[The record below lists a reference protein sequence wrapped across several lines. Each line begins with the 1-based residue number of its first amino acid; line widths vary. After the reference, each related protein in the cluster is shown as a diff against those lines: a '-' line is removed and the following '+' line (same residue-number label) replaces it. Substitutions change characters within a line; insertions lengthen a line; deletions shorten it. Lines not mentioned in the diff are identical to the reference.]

1 MVEEG
6 FLFSKGENLMT
17 NEGINKLTRLYDCK
31 EDFTVTMSGKVSN
44 RINGLYK
51 PATHEIILN
60 NKNFK
65 NTNQLMYTAI
75 HEFTHHVLTAEK
87 GVKTTKAHSGA
98 FWVTFYDFLD
108 KAIKEGFY
116 TRNRSNETQELIKQ
130 AKDIQK
136 ALIGLQ
142 KQLGA
147 VLNKL
152 HEVCKEE
159 GDRIEDVIESDLQMS
174 RNKAKELQRMAVST
188 GNFSDEMTKT
198 ISSAKDVLLA
208 KKAAEDGKT
217 VEQVKAVAKKTKPVD
232 DDLESPEQLRREK
245 KRLETTIERLS
256 DRLVQVEETL
266 ASMNE

>member
-1 MVEEG
+1 
-6 FLFSKGENLMT
+6 MT
-17 NEGINKLTRLYDCK
+17 NKEIKNKLTKLYDCK
-31 EDFTVTMSGKVSN
+31 EDFTVTMSGKASSRV
-44 RINGLYK
+44 NGLYK
-51 PATHEIILN
+51 PLTHEIILH

-65 NTNQLMYTAI
+65 NDNQLMYTAV
-75 HEFTHHVLTAEK
+75 HEFTHHVLTTEK

-98 FWVTFYDFLD
+98 FWATFYDFLD

-116 TRNRSNETQELIKQ
+116 TRNRNSKTQELITQ

-136 ALIGLQ
+136 TLVELQ
-142 KQLGA
+142 KQLGT

-152 HEVCKEE
+152 HEVCEEE
-159 GDRIEDVIESDLQMS
+159 GERVEDVIESDLQMS
-174 RNKAKELQRMAVST
+174 RNKAKELQRMAVSDSE
-188 GNFSDEMTKT
+188 FSDEMTKT
-198 ISSAKDVLLA
+198 ISSAKDVMLA

-217 VEQVKAVAKKTKPVD
+217 VEQVKAIAKKTKPVD

-245 KRLETTIERLS
+245 KRLETTIERLN

>member
-1 MVEEG
+1 
-6 FLFSKGENLMT
+6 MT
-17 NEGINKLTRLYDCK
+17 NEEIKNKLTKLYDCK
-31 EDFTVTMSGKVSN
+31 EDFTVTMSGKTSN
-44 RINGLYK
+44 RVNGLYK
-51 PATHEIILN
+51 PATHEIILH

-65 NTNQLMYTAI
+65 NDNQLMYTAV
-75 HEFTHHVLTAEK
+75 HEFTHHVLITEK

-98 FWVTFYDFLD
+98 FWATFYDFLD

-116 TRNRSNETQELIKQ
+116 TRNRNSKTQELITQ

-136 ALIGLQ
+136 ALVELQ
-142 KQLGA
+142 KQFGA

-159 GDRIEDVIESDLQMS
+159 GERVEDVIESDLQMS
-174 RNKAKELQRMAVST
+174 RNKAKELQRMAVSDSE
-188 GNFSDEMTKT
+188 FSDEMTKT
-198 ISSAKDVLLA
+198 ISSAKDVMLA

-217 VEQVKAVAKKTKPVD
+217 VEQVKAIAKKTKPVD

-245 KRLETTIERLS
+245 KRLESTIERLN

>member
-1 MVEEG
+1 
-6 FLFSKGENLMT
+6 MT
-17 NEGINKLTRLYDCK
+17 NEEIKNKLTKLYDCK
-31 EDFTVTMSGKVSN
+31 EDFTVTMSGKASSRV
-44 RINGLYK
+44 NGLYK
-51 PATHEIILN
+51 PLTHEIILH

-65 NTNQLMYTAI
+65 NDNQLMYTAV
-75 HEFTHHVLTAEK
+75 HEFTHHVLTTEK
-87 GVKTTKAHSGA
+87 DVKTTKAHSGA
-98 FWVTFYDFLD
+98 FWATFYDFLD

-116 TRNRSNETQELIKQ
+116 TRNRNSKTQELITQ

-136 ALIGLQ
+136 ALIELQ

-159 GDRIEDVIESDLQMS
+159 GERVEDVIESDLQMS
-174 RNKAKELQRMAVST
+174 RNKAKELQRMAVSN
-188 GNFSDEMTKT
+188 GDFSDEMTKT
-198 ISSAKDVLLA
+198 ISSAKDVMLA

-217 VEQVKAVAKKTKPVD
+217 VEQVKAIAKKTKPVD

-245 KRLETTIERLS
+245 KRLESTIERLN